1 LGIERPA
8 ANDLYVM
15 GRALQPPLIVRDG
28 TKSLP
33 LFGLRA
39 ALAVA
44 NSGELSPG
52 RLRFQS
58 RLSAI
63 FAFVMAV
70 ESLPIV
76 TLSAKYFT
84 MRVAGG
90 LLLALAVMFAVQALN
105 CRNFARRAAAARATG
120 SES

>member
-1 LGIERPA
+1 
-8 ANDLYVM
+8 M
-15 GRALQPPLIVRDG
+15 GSGLQPPFRIRDG
-28 TKSLP
+28 SKSLP

-44 NSGELSPG
+44 SSGELSPG

-63 FAFVMAV
+63 FAVVMVV

-105 CRNFARRAAAARATG
+105 YRKFARRAAAAQATRP
-120 SES
+120 ES